1 MAIFAGG
8 RVPASGTARSADPG
22 VRRPLR
28 DLAGVILASARWI
41 LPSFRHVASGAEMLE
56 IQREAQRNVEQRRRQ
71 REASSGSMGAAMRSA
86 SFLAGG
92 AAGREL
98 ARSCHGLPA
107 SGLGFEPQSRIDDE
121 VYQEINRIT
130 WERGIVPEQR
140 L

>member
-28 DLAGVILASARWI
+28 DLAGRILASARWI

-56 IQREAQRNVEQRRRQ
+56 IQREAVANVERRRRQ

-86 SFLAGG
+86 SFLSGG
-92 AAGREL
+92 AVPGGV
-98 ARSCHGLPA
+98 ARSCAGMPGA
-107 SGLGFEPQSRIDDE
+107 SAFEPQSRIDDE
-121 VYQEINRIT
+121 TYAEVNRIV
-130 WERGIVPEQR
+130 WERGLVREIR